1 MQPKLPS
8 NILELCFNLW
18 PVVEEESGLVY
29 AYMGKIYALR
39 GTMQEKLQVLKALSA
54 DDHVTVSKRKLPT
67 RFTSHTNE
75 GEVSGL
81 ASMKVVNDPAS
92 NFWEE
97 LFEVLAAEMPSQ
109 IRWLGGRSIE
119 TRLPLSDSPLCVVTP
134 LLETLNGVLVPH
146 T

>member
-1 MQPKLPS
+1 VQSKIPS
-8 NILELCFNLW
+8 SILELCFNLW

-67 RFTSHTNE
+67 RFTSHADE
-75 GEVSGL
+75 GEVFGL

-134 LLETLNGVLVPH
+134 LRETLHGVLVPH
-146 T
+146 V

>member
-1 MQPKLPS
+1 VQSKIPS
-8 NILELCFNLW
+8 SILELCFNLW

-67 RFTSHTNE
+67 RFTSHADE
-75 GEVSGL
+75 GEVFGL

>member
-1 MQPKLPS
+1 MQSNLPP

-39 GTMQEKLQVLKALSA
+39 GTMQEKLQVLKVLSA
-54 DDHVTVSKRKLPT
+54 DDHVTVSKRKLPA
-67 RFTSHTNE
+67 RFKSHGDE

-81 ASMKVVNDPAS
+81 TSMKVVNDPAS

-97 LFEVLAAEMPSQ
+97 LFAMPNQ
-109 IRWLGGRSIE
+109 IN
-119 TRLPLSDSPLCVVTP
+119 P
-134 LLETLNGVLVPH
+134 
-146 T
+146 